1 MLRKMVITQIAQGWQ
16 NGTRLILSPD
26 YTLNHNQKEIN
37 KYIPQIHVHLE
48 LVQTIIAYFVINGS
62 VLGPTVD
69 EMFMR

>member
-1 MLRKMVITQIAQGWQ
+1 
-16 NGTRLILSPD
+16 
-26 YTLNHNQKEIN
+26 
-37 KYIPQIHVHLE
+37 VHLE